1 MSRRIEVGK
10 ALYTAVEDNE
20 VVLDASTDFAA
31 AVLDGITD
39 CQTLSELGEPVAI
52 QQFLHRIQEYA

>member
-10 ALYTAVEDNE
+10 ALYTAVEDNQD
-20 VVLDASTDFAA
+20 VLDASTDFAA

-39 CQTLSELGEPVAI
+39 CQTLS
-52 QQFLHRIQEYA
+52 